1 MSITL
6 FTRCYHLVLEQD
18 VIEFFET
25 QRAPLPM
32 NFIANGVLGEETIIA
47 AINPRATEEV
57 IRGILRAAKQKNSVV
72 IFELALSEMSL
83 SGGYTGYTP
92 KKFADRCQSAATK
105 EQWYAYAL
113 HADHLTVKKGTDE
126 EMSDVLNEIRA
137 RIEAG
142 FSGYAID
149 TSFLFNR
156 EETTV
161 SGQLKDILSK
171 GLVLFDFLKEEM
183 GDKPYGL
190 EGEVGE
196 IGITEFTSV
205 EEASHYVQSLEKS
218 GVKLDYLAIANGSTH
233 GVSVDVD
240 GKVVPQLGINVQRTV
255 EIVDKFKKLG
265 YNTRI
270 AQHGITGTPVNVIG
284 STFPHGNIAKGNI
297 GTHWQRLVYKILEV
311 DEPELYTRMR
321 KWVLDTYSKPDVDEH
336 TTFAKN
342 SKYAWKEFFNEVE
355 NIKSSTKES
364 IIAQAVSDMNEFIEA
379 LKMKGTAS
387 LCYKYI
393 IENNLSNTY

>member
-1 MSITL
+1 M
-6 FTRCYHLVLEQD
+6 
-18 VIEFFET
+18 
-25 QRAPLPM
+25 
-32 NFIANGVLGEETIIA
+32 
-47 AINPRATEEV
+47 
-57 IRGILRAAKQKNSVV
+57 

-83 SGGYTGYTP
+83 NGGYTGYTP

-105 EQWYAYAL
+105 ERWYAYAL
-113 HADHLTVKKGTDE
+113 HADHLTVKKGTAE
-126 EMSDVLNEIRA
+126 EMSNVMNEINA

-161 SGQLKDILSK
+161 DSQLKDILSK
-171 GLVLFDFLKEEM
+171 GLILFDFLKEKL

-196 IGITEFTSV
+196 IGITEYTSV
-205 EEASHYVQSLEKS
+205 EEATHYVQSLEKT
-218 GVKLDYLAIANGSTH
+218 GIKLDYLAIANGSTH
-233 GVSVDVD
+233 GVNVDAS

-255 EIVDKFKKLG
+255 EIVDEFKKLG
-265 YNTRI
+265 YHTRI

-311 DEPELYTRMR
+311 AEPKLYSKMR
-321 KWVLDTYSKPDVDEH
+321 NWILDTYSKPDEDEH

-342 SKYAWKEFFNEVE
+342 SKFAWKEFFDEVE
-355 NIKSSTKES
+355 NIKPSTKES
-364 IIAQAVSDMNEFIEA
+364 IITQTIFDMNDFIEA
-379 LKMKGTAS
+379 LKMKGSAN
-387 LCYKYI
+387 LCHKYI
-393 IENNLSNTY
+393 VENNLENTY

>member
-1 MSITL
+1 M
-6 FTRCYHLVLEQD
+6 VLEQD
-18 VIEFFET
+18 IIEFFET
-25 QRAPLPM
+25 PRTPLPM

-57 IRGILRAAKQKNSVV
+57 IRGILRAAKQANSVV

-92 KKFADRCQSAATK
+92 NKFADRCQSAAAK
-105 EQWYAYAL
+105 EKWYAYAL

-126 EMSDVLNEIRA
+126 EMSNVMKEINA
-137 RIEAG
+137 RIDAG

-156 EETTV
+156 NESTV

-171 GLVLFDFLKEEM
+171 GLVLFDFLKEKL

-196 IGITEFTSV
+196 IGITEFTSL
-205 EEASHYVQSLEKS
+205 EEATYYVQSLEKS

-233 GVSVDVD
+233 GVSVDVN

-255 EIVDKFKKLG
+255 EIVDEFKKLG
-265 YNTRI
+265 YTTRI

-311 DEPELYTRMR
+311 NEPELYAKMR
-321 KWVLDTYSKPDVDEH
+321 KWVLETYSKPDVDEH
-336 TTFAKN
+336 TTFAKS
-342 SKYAWKEFFNEVE
+342 SKYAWKEFFDEVE

-364 IIAQAVSDMNEFIEA
+364 IIAQAVSDMNDFIEA
-379 LKMKGTAS
+379 LKMEDTAK

-393 IENNLSNTY
+393 TENNLENTY

>member
-1 MSITL
+1 M
-6 FTRCYHLVLEQD
+6 VLEQD
-18 VIEFFET
+18 MKTFFET
-25 QRAPLPM
+25 PRAPLPM
-32 NFIANGVLGEETIIA
+32 NYIANGVLGKETIIA

-57 IRGILRAAKQKNSVV
+57 IRGILRAAKKSNSVV

-92 KKFADRCQSAATK
+92 QKFADRCASAAKK

-113 HADHLTVKKGTDE
+113 HADHLTVKKGTEE
-126 EMSDVLNEIRA
+126 EMSNVQKEIKA
-137 RIEAG
+137 RIDAG

-156 EETTV
+156 DETSV
-161 SGQLKDILSK
+161 EGQLKDILSK
-171 GLVLFDFLKEEM
+171 GLILFEFLEEHL
-183 GDKPYGL
+183 GDHPYGL

-205 EEASHYVQSLEKS
+205 EEATHYVQSLVKS
-218 GVKLDYLAIANGSTH
+218 GIKLDYLAIANGSTH
-233 GVSVDVD
+233 GVNVDAS

-255 EIVDKFKKLG
+255 EIIDEFKKLN
-265 YNTRI
+265 YHTRI

-297 GTHWQRLVYKILEV
+297 GTHWQRLVYKILEK
-311 DEPELYTRMR
+311 DEPELYARMR

-336 TTFAKN
+336 TTFAKS
-342 SKYAWKEFFNEVE
+342 SKYAWKEFFDEVE
-355 NIKSSTKES
+355 NVKPSTKEA
-364 IIAQAVSDMNEFIEA
+364 IITQAVSDMNDFMDA
-379 LKMKGTAS
+379 LKMKNSAS
-387 LCYKYI
+387 LCYQYI
-393 IENNLSNTY
+393 VENNLEKTY

>member
-1 MSITL
+1 VIT
-6 FTRCYHLVLEQD
+6 FMRCYRLVPEQD
-18 VIEFFET
+18 VITFFET
-25 QRAPLPM
+25 PRAPIPM
-32 NFIANGVLGEETIIA
+32 NYIANGVLGMETIIA

-57 IRGILRAAKQKNSVV
+57 IRGILRAAKKNNSVV

-92 KKFADRCQSAATK
+92 QKFADRCISAAEK
-105 EQWYAYAL
+105 EKWFAYAL

-126 EMSDVLNEIRA
+126 ELSNVQNEISA
-137 RIEAG
+137 RIEVG

-161 SGQLKDILSK
+161 SGQLKDIISK
-171 GLVLFDFLKEEM
+171 GLVLFDFLKEKM
-183 GDKPYGL
+183 GDRPYGL

-233 GVSVDVD
+233 GVSVDVN

-255 EIVDKFKKLG
+255 EIVDEFKKLG
-265 YNTRI
+265 YSTRI
-270 AQHGITGTPVNVIG
+270 AQHGITGTPVSVIG

-311 DEPELYTRMR
+311 DEPELYTKMR

-342 SKYAWKEFFNEVE
+342 SKHAWKKFFSEVE
-355 NIKSSTKES
+355 NIKPSTKES
-364 IIAQAVSDMNEFIEA
+364 IITQAVSDMNDFIEA
-379 LKMKGTAS
+379 LKMKDTAN
-387 LCYKYI
+387 LCYNYI
-393 IENNLSNTY
+393 VENNLSNTY